1 MLEKLRDALKNFT
14 EKITKKTLTE
24 KRLKDALWDLKLAL
38 LSSDVALP
46 VAEKIAEDVKK
57 SLLGQK
63 IGLIENTKKIV
74 ANAIKNAIIGIL
86 TSKEEIDLFKI
97 VEEKRKQKEP
107 TVIIFVG
114 FNGTGKTT
122 TIAKLAYLLKKK
134 GYSVVLAASDTFR
147 AGSIEQLEEH
157 AKRLGV
163 KVIKHKYGS
172 DAAAVAFD
180 AINHAKAKG
189 IDVVL
194 IDTAGRAQTDKNLMD
209 EMRKI
214 VRVTEPD
221 LVIFVGDALAG
232 NDALVQ
238 AEKFNEAV
246 EISGSIL
253 TKVDADVKG
262 GAALSI
268 SYITGKPIL
277 FIGVGQKYE
286 DLKPFDPKWFT
297 EKITKFN

>member
-1 MLEKLRDALKNFT
+1 MLEKLRESLKKFT
-14 EKITKKTLTE
+14 EKISKKTLTE
-24 KRLKDALWDLKLAL
+24 KRLEDALWDLKLAL

-63 IGLIENTKKIV
+63 IGLLENTKKIV
-74 ANAIKNAIIGIL
+74 AKAIKEAITGIL
-86 TSKEEIDLFKI
+86 TPKEEIDVFKI
-97 VEEKRKQKEP
+97 IEEKRKRGEP
-107 TVIIFVG
+107 TVIVFVG

-122 TIAKLAYLLKKK
+122 TIAKLAYILKKK

-147 AGSIEQLEEH
+147 AGSIEQLEKH
-157 AKRLGV
+157 AKKIGV
-163 KVIKHKYGS
+163 RVIKHKYGS

-180 AINHAKAKG
+180 AINHAKARG
-189 IDVVL
+189 IDIVL

-209 EMRKI
+209 EMKKI
-214 VRVTEPD
+214 VRVAEPD
-221 LVIFVGDALAG
+221 LTIFVGDALAG

-246 EISGSIL
+246 EINGSVL

-268 SYITGKPIL
+268 SYITGKPVL
-277 FIGVGQKYE
+277 FIGTGQGYE
-286 DLKPFDPKWFT
+286 DLKPFDPNWFT
-297 EKITKFN
+297 EKITRFD